1 MKLSKKIIISTT
13 ALLSV
18 FMIAI
23 FILYNINTSQGLVIP
38 ELLFIYF
45 ISVITA
51 FSITVL
57 IIVIT
62 KMIKMQKENI

>member
-57 IIVIT
+57 IIVIA